1 MKKSMGILALAITAT
16 GFASSA
22 SAAGGYIFAD
32 VGRSDF
38 DVGSEPNISV
48 DDTDTLYGVGL
59 GYSFNDYFSIE
70 AGFADLGETSASSRG
85 PISANL
91 YGSNVTIDGKIAL
104 DANGFFY
111 GIRGDLPITESF
123 NLFARLGM
131 LHWQSDAD
139 VSGTVTIDGT
149 SSSGSFSE
157 NIDDGTDPYVGIG
170 ADYGI
175 TDHVS
180 LNAQWNRYM
189 LEVAD
194 EDLDVDTLSVGITFR
209 F

>member
-1 MKKSMGILALAITAT
+1 MG
-16 GFASSA
+16 
-22 SAAGGYIFAD
+22 
-32 VGRSDF
+32 SD
-38 DVGSEPNISV
+38 DCICI
-48 DDTDTLYGVGL
+48 DDTDTLYGLGL
-59 GYSFNDYFSIE
+59 GYIFNDYFSIE
-70 AGFADLGETSASSRG
+70 AGYAYLGETSFSTRA
-85 PISANL
+85 PISANMF
-91 YGSNVTIDGKIAL
+91 GSDVTLDGKLAL

-111 GIRGDLPITESF
+111 GIRGDLPVTESF

-131 LHWQSDAD
+131 LHWQTDAD
-139 VSGTVTIDGT
+139 VSGTATIDGI
-149 SSSGSFSE
+149 SYSGSFSE
-157 NIDDGTDPYVGIG
+157 KVDDGTDPYVGIG

-194 EDLDVDTLSVGITFR
+194 EDLDVDTLSVGIAYR